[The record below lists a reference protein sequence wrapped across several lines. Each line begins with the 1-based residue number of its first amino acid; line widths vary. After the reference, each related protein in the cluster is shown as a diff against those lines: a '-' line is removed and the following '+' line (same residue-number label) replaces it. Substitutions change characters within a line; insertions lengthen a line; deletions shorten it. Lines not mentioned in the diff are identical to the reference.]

1 MPTISEAINE
11 GSARLRE
18 AGVVHER
25 LDASLLLGHVTGLD
39 RTRLLTRSDEHVD
52 ETCYREYL
60 AHIEQRAAG
69 QPLQYLIGRQEFYGL
84 HFIVTPDVLIP
95 RPETEFL
102 IDRVIKA
109 VQELNLKSPLIA
121 DIGTGSGCI
130 AVTLAKQL
138 PDARL
143 IATDLSSA
151 ALNVARTNAALN
163 RVADRIEFVEGD
175 LVTPFAERGSDFCV
189 DVLAS
194 NPPYVP
200 DDNRETLQREVRDW
214 EPGIALFGGIDG
226 LDFYRRLA
234 AEGSRHLKP
243 GSLVILEIGFS
254 QLEQIQEIFKGGP
267 LELLDITRDLQGI
280 PRTLCLRK
288 TA

>member
-11 GSARLRE
+11 GAARLRE
-18 AGVVHER
+18 AGVVHDR
-25 LDASLLLGHVTGLD
+25 LDASLLLGHVIGLD
-39 RTRLLTRSDEHVD
+39 RTRLLTRSDEQVD

-60 AHIEQRAAG
+60 ARLEQRAAG
-69 QPLQYLIGRQEFYGL
+69 QPLQYLIGSQEFYGL

-109 VQELNLKSPLIA
+109 VKEQNLETPLIA

-130 AVTLAKQL
+130 AITLAKQL
-138 PDARL
+138 PEARL
-143 IATDLSSA
+143 IATDVSSA
-151 ALNVARTNAALN
+151 ALNVARTNAELN
-163 RVADRIEFVEGD
+163 SVRERIEFVEGD
-175 LVTPFAERGSDFCV
+175 LVSPFAERGSDFCV

-200 DDNRETLQREVRDW
+200 EDSRESLQREVRDW
-214 EPGIALFGGIDG
+214 EPEIALFGGIDG
-226 LDFYRRLA
+226 LDFYRRLVV
-234 AEGSRHLKP
+234 EGARHLTP
-243 GSLVILEIGFS
+243 GGLVILEIGFT
-254 QLEQIQEIFKGGP
+254 QLEPIQEIVKGGP
-267 LELLDITRDLQGI
+267 LELVDITRDLQGI
-280 PRTLCLRK
+280 PRTLCLRR